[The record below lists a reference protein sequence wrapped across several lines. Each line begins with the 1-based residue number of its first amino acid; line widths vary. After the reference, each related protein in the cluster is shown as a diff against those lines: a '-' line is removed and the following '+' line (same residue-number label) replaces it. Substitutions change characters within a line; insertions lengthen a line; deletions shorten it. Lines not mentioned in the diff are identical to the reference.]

1 MIGSVNSLTGALE
14 YFQQIIL
21 NENTIRIV
29 SYHITIDGYMNTIS
43 NTGIVVIL
51 GIA

>member
-1 MIGSVNSLTGALE
+1 MIGSVNSPTEALE
-14 YFQQIIL
+14 YFQQVIL
-21 NENTIRIV
+21 NENIIRII
-29 SYHITIDGYMNTIS
+29 SYYITIDGYMNTIP